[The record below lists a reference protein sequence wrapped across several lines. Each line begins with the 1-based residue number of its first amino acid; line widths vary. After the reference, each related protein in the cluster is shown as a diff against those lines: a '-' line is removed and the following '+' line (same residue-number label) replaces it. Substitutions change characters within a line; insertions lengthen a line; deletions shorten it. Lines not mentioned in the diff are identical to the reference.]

1 MCRKENYLIIKV
13 QKYHLR
19 QMAPDSNTNTSLYK
33 IISGALK
40 MPSVLFTQRK
50 DDRARWIYD
59 ANILQQISYTDIDDR
74 AEVHF

>member
-1 MCRKENYLIIKV
+1 
-13 QKYHLR
+13 
-19 QMAPDSNTNTSLYK
+19 MAPDSNTNTSLYK

-59 ANILQQISYTDIDDR
+59 ANILQQISFTDIDGR
-74 AEVHF
+74 AEGHFSNHLQLFSYSIISPL